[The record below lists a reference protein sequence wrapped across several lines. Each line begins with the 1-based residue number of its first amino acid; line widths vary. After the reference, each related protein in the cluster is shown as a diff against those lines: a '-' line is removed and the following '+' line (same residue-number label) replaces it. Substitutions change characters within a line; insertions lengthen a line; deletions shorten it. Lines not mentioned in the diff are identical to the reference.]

1 MIYVDKTE
9 TNDKH
14 VRVGW
19 YVSHNYLDSNISF
32 ISWFSIVLWSIVGK
46 ATTKWNRRGRQ
57 MDPESVREVDR
68 VPHGGADEHDVLDFS
83 ANVNPEHPEGLSH
96 VYETALYGARSYP
109 ADDYSTY
116 RVAAGEYLGC
126 EPRDVVPTAGGLA
139 AIRLVTEV
147 SVESGD
153 RALVPYPSFGEYA
166 REVRLQGG
174 EPEFVPYAELPNR
187 DPENYALAVVCNPN
201 NPTGDAYADSELRSF
216 AERCRE
222 AGTTLLVDEAY
233 LGFTD
238 RPSMAGEDGVVVTR
252 SPGKLFGLPG
262 IRVGCAVATGELYDA
277 IETARP
283 TWNLSTPASD
293 VATYCMRQSSF
304 VRRTRER
311 IHHERARLADAL
323 STEFDVYPSESPFLL
338 FDVGGRDPTAVIEH
352 AREQGVVVRD
362 ATTFRGLD
370 NHVRIAVRRAEEND
384 QLLRAL
390 RVRDRRV

>member
-1 MIYVDKTE
+1 
-9 TNDKH
+9 
-14 VRVGW
+14 
-19 YVSHNYLDSNISF
+19 
-32 ISWFSIVLWSIVGK
+32 
-46 ATTKWNRRGRQ
+46 

-68 VPHGGADEHDVLDFS
+68 VPHGGGDEHDALDFS
-83 ANVNPEHPEGLSH
+83 ANVNPEHPDGLSH
-96 VYETALYGARSYP
+96 VYETALYGARTYP

-126 EPRDVVPTAGGLA
+126 EPGDVVPTAGGLA
-139 AIRLVTEV
+139 AIRHVTEV
-147 SVESGD
+147 TIEPGD

-174 EPEFVPYAELPNR
+174 EPELVPYEELPDR
-187 DPENYALAVVCNPN
+187 DPESYALAVVCNPN

-216 AERCRE
+216 AERCRD
-222 AGTTLLVDEAY
+222 ADTALLVDEAY

-262 IRVGCAVATGELYDA
+262 LRAGCAVATGNLYDR

-293 VATYCMRQSSF
+293 VAAYCMRQSSF

-311 IHHERARLADAL
+311 VRHERVRLTKAL
-323 STEFDVYPSESPFLL
+323 SEEFDVHPSESPFLL
-338 FDVGGRDPTAVIEH
+338 IDVRDRDPTAVIEN
-352 AREQGVVVRD
+352 AREQGVVIRD
-362 ATTFRGLD
+362 ATTFHGLD
-370 NHVRIAVRRAEEND
+370 NHVRVAVRRAAEND
-384 QLLRAL
+384 RLLRAL
-390 RVRDRRV
+390 RVRDRQV

>member
-1 MIYVDKTE
+1 
-9 TNDKH
+9 
-14 VRVGW
+14 
-19 YVSHNYLDSNISF
+19 
-32 ISWFSIVLWSIVGK
+32 
-46 ATTKWNRRGRQ
+46 

-68 VPHGGADEHDVLDFS
+68 VPHGGGDEHDALDFS

-109 ADDYSTY
+109 ADDYSTF

-126 EPRDVVPTAGGLA
+126 EPRHVVPTAGGLA

-147 SVESGD
+147 ALEPGD

-174 EPEFVPYAELPNR
+174 EPEFVPYEELLDRN
-187 DPENYALAVVCNPN
+187 PEGYALAIVCNPN
-201 NPTGDAYADSELRSF
+201 NPTGDAYEDSELRSF

-238 RPSMAGEDGVVVTR
+238 RPTMAGEDGVVVTR

-262 IRVGCAVATGELYDA
+262 LRVGCAVATGTLYDA
-277 IETARP
+277 IETARE
-283 TWNLSTPASD
+283 TWTLSTPAND
-293 VATYCMRQSSF
+293 VGAYCLRQTSF
-304 VRRTRER
+304 VRRIRER
-311 IHHERARLADAL
+311 VRHERARLAEAL
-323 STEFDVYPSESPFLL
+323 SKEFDVYPSEAPFLL
-338 FDVGGRDPTAVIEH
+338 LDVGDRNPTTVIEH
-352 AREQGVVVRD
+352 ARDQGVVIRD

-370 NHVRIAVRRAEEND
+370 NHVRVAVRRAEEND
-384 QLLRAL
+384 RLLRAL
-390 RVRDRRV
+390 RVRDRQV